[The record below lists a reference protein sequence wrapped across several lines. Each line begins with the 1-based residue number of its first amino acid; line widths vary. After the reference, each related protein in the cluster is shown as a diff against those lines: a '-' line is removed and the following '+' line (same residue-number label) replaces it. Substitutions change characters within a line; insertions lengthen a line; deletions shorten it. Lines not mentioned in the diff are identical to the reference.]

1 MHNGREVFSV
11 FGRYPQD
18 VRGMDEY
25 PVTDLVVCHGDFL
38 NADYEYVHLNRSLPA
53 CGARR

>member
-25 PVTDLVVCHGDFL
+25 PVTDLVVCHGEFL
-38 NADYEYVHLNRSLPA
+38 NADHEYVHLNRSLPA